1 MIVLKIIGIL
11 LATTLFLAVFVL
23 LQSVRVIFSFST
35 DGKLGLKAKILF
47 ITLYDL
53 NKKPKKPK
61 KEKKNKKPSKISA
74 YFKRLFG
81 LDTLADAANV
91 KENSEKQGISESVDK
106 IVTAFSL
113 LFGRISWLLGKIKV
127 QRFHVL
133 AICGGSDAADVA
145 MEYGVVCAAIYPL
158 MGYIETN
165 LNVKENAT
173 DVRIG
178 CDFEN
183 EAYFETDFKAK
194 LRLIHIVRAVLR
206 NARKM
211 AEKQAGLEANI

>member
-11 LATTLFLAVFVL
+11 LAITFFLIVFVL
-23 LQSVRVIFSFST
+23 LQSVRVVFSFST
-35 DGKLGLKAKILF
+35 KGKRDLKAKILF
-47 ITLYDL
+47 FSLYDM
-53 NKKPKKPK
+53 NKKPKKAK
-61 KEKKNKKPSKISA
+61 KEKTNKKPSKISA
-74 YFKRLFG
+74 YFKKLFG
-81 LDTLADAANV
+81 LDAIDDATKI
-91 KENSEKQGISESVDK
+91 KENTEKEGISETVDK
-106 IVTAFSL
+106 IVAAFSL
-113 LFGRISWLLGKIKV
+113 LFGRISWLLGKINVK
-127 QRFHVL
+127 RFHIL

-145 MEYGVVCAAIYPL
+145 MEYGMVCAAIYPL

-183 EAYFETDFKAK
+183 EAYFEIEFKAK

-206 NARKM
+206 NAKKM